1 MAELPRFARDLEHGQ
16 SANHQTASGTAL
28 PTVVRLRLDKVLQLH
43 AVASNR

>member
-1 MAELPRFARDLEHGQ
+1 MAELRRFARDLEHGQ

-28 PTVVRLRLDKVLQLH
+28 PTVRVRLDKVLQLH